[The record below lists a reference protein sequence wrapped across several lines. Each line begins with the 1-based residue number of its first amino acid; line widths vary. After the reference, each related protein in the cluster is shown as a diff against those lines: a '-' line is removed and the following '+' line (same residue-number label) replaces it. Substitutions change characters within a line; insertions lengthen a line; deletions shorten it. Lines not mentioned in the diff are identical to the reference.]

1 MFAMQKLMTVPEE
14 VRDRAWVLEALQEAV
29 ELELSTVAPY
39 LYALWSIDPDRDPD
53 AVAGMLKLIAVQE
66 MLHMGLASNLLA
78 GLGASPLIASR
89 VPIYPGKLK
98 AGVHADLTVGLEPL
112 TKTLL
117 LKAFMVIEEPEKI
130 VAEEPD
136 FKPTYDKL
144 ISTFYN
150 AIKAAI
156 SKEELSFDT
165 VRQIDLRDFFFDGSP
180 GPVST
185 PGEANAVIDFILQ
198 QGEGAGGNPF
208 EADPDVPSH
217 FYLFGELFHGRKLTR
232 KAPFTYTGTEV
243 RMPELRLTVSNP
255 TPAPEHAAFNQAF
268 SDMLRELERAWQMP
282 PDPEALSDAIFSKMV
297 QLTTLAK
304 ELITVYKTGPT
315 FQHVSAVQPVELA
328 LAAAETVRLAAN
340 RFTQVK
346 QILDDSVQGEDIGAH
361 GPFWRGLTRDQ
372 FIAKKVFGRALVVVG
387 DGPGSNLVKAL
398 RGLSPFGSDTGT
410 SGAIF
415 RRMPAGRPPVGV
427 AEIEIIEA
435 WINDGCPDD
444 PPPPALAR
452 LSFTTGAAF
461 TAEQHNAF
469 WREFDDWSMFRAGAE
484 VQEAEGAV
492 FDFAGAWF
500 AYAKDATQEAQWLAA
515 ARQPV
520 VEAAARMLSTRQVQT
535 VESHYG
541 TPLPLLALLDSFQQ
555 FGADTLPTDPLRP
568 VDPRHRMNGAALWFI
583 WGAFAEACITLGI
596 STDFWL
602 FLTRA
607 ILCGLLSDGV
617 FRGRFT
623 VNGFS
628 ATPEGKLAILAHVQ
642 QLAADDLQVEVRQ
655 RFAESGL

>member
-1 MFAMQKLMTVPEE
+1 MFAMQKLMTVPEK
-14 VRDRAWVLEALQEAV
+14 VRDRSWVLEALQEAV
-29 ELELSTVAPY
+29 ELELSTVSPY
-39 LYALWSIDPDRDPD
+39 LYAGWSIDPARDPD
-53 AVAGMLKLIAVQE
+53 AVAGMLRHIAVEE
-66 MLHMGLASNLLA
+66 MLHMGLACNLLA
-78 GLGASPLIASR
+78 GLGGSPLIASR

-98 AGVHADLTVGLEPL
+98 AGVHADLIVGLEPL
-112 TKTLL
+112 TKDLL
-117 LKAFMVIEEPEKI
+117 LKAFMVIEEPETI
-130 VAEEPD
+130 VAEDPV
-136 FKPTYDKL
+136 FKPTGDKL
-144 ISTFYN
+144 ISTFYS

-156 SKEELSFDT
+156 SKETLSFDPAG
-165 VRQIDLRDFFFDGSP
+165 QLDLRGFFGGSP

-185 PGEANAVIDFILQ
+185 PDEANNVIDFILQ
-198 QGEGAGGNPF
+198 QGEGSGGNPF
-208 EADPDVPSH
+208 DADPNVPSH
-217 FYLFGELFHGRKLTR
+217 FYLFGELFHGRKLTQTP
-232 KAPFTYTGTEV
+232 PFTYTGNEV
-243 RMPELRLTVSNP
+243 HLPELRLTVGNP
-255 TPAPEHAAFNQAF
+255 APAPEHAAFNQAF
-268 SDMLRELERAWQMP
+268 SDMLRELERAWQAP
-282 PDPEALSDAIFSKMV
+282 PDQGALSNAIFSQMF
-297 QLTTLAK
+297 QLTTLAE
-304 ELITVYKTGPT
+304 ELMTVHKTGPT
-315 FQHVSAVQPVELA
+315 FQYVPAVQPVALA
-328 LAAAETVRLAAN
+328 LAVAEAVPVAAN

-361 GPFWRGLTRDQ
+361 GPFWRGLSRDQ
-372 FIAKKVFGRALVVVG
+372 FVAKKVFGRALVVVG

-415 RRMPAGRPPVGV
+415 RRMPAGRAPVD
-427 AEIEIIEA
+427 AAAIDAIEA

-444 PPPPALAR
+444 PPPPAPVW

-469 WREFDDWSMFRAGAE
+469 WREFDDWSMFRATEE

-492 FDFAGAWF
+492 FDLAGPWF

-520 VEAAARMLSTRQVQT
+520 VEAAARMLSARQVQT

-568 VDPRHRMNGAALWFI
+568 VDPLHRMNGAALWFI
-583 WGAFAEACITLGI
+583 WGAFAEACTTLGI
-596 STDFWL
+596 SRDFWL

-642 QLAADDLQVEVRQ
+642 QLAADDLLVEVRR